1 MGRNHN
7 KFCAESTA
15 HHFYYII
22 FFEIIKKYYVLIFEK
37 SFWKFSKVSKNLEN
51 DIEGDGI
58 WNPIENQG
66 ISNTISNDI
75 SLNVIFE
82 IFWDFAQISKWF
94 FENQNIIFL
103 MN

>member
-1 MGRNHN
+1 ML
-7 KFCAESTA
+7 A
-15 HHFYYII
+15 
-22 FFEIIKKYYVLIFEK
+22 K
-37 SFWKFSKVSKNLEN
+37 SRKNLEN

-75 SLNVIFE
+75 FLDVIFE

-94 FENQNIIFL
+94 FENQNIIFFDDL
-103 MN
+103 KK